1 MKALMSLAEVAEQT
15 PWKVDTIRKAVRA
28 TSPVDKDGNAVFPPP
43 LKAKLGPKG
52 QYVVRRQDFEKWID
66 GLGDA

>member
-28 TSPVDKDGNAVFPPP
+28 TDPNTFPPP
-43 LKAKLGPKG
+43 LKAKIGPKG
-52 QYVVRRQDFEKWID
+52 QYVVRREDFEAWID